1 MSTTARHETMQRK
14 PILMPP
20 SMIKKVDKMAKNK
33 KVSFAEIVREAVNA
47 FDSETSSNDVIIL
60 EALADLLIGTVKNV
74 TDRMSQIE
82 EKMEITHASL
92 EIHNGN

>member
-47 FDSETSSNDVIIL
+47 FDSEASSNDVIIL

-92 EIHNGN
+92 EAGGT